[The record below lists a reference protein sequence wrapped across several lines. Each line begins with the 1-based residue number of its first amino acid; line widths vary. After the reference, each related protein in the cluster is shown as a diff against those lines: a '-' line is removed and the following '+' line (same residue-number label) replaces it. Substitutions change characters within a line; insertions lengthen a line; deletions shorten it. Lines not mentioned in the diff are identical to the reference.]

1 VHKAILVLFHIP
13 INRPIG
19 LFGGKHGALGYQS
32 NGFANEGV
40 NGLTT
45 QLFVGIQ
52 GDEISFVS
60 FSLHP
65 GFMSRAGLGSQS
77 RKHAASAKHA

>member
-1 VHKAILVLFHIP
+1 MHKAILVLFHIP

-60 FSLHP
+60 FS
-65 GFMSRAGLGSQS
+65 SS
-77 RKHAASAKHA
+77 SAKPVGIFFRLGEPS